1 MTKEQ
6 ASLQELGLSE
16 AQLAERQDR
25 VKQLISM
32 GTTHPASMADLS
44 ETAPTSFQDALQ
56 KSLVAP
62 KPPKKPRSDKGIK
75 RVKPAP
81 APASGKLS
89 KEDMSRWRDLMAT
102 VSGRRTE
109 MDQAIARFEAAE
121 EELDAWIAD
130 HTA

>member
-1 MTKEQ
+1 MTPQEDRQEQVLIDMEAANERVYKALHGSDPISQVTFKEDGAAIPPAGYHYAIKGPRKGQLIKDVVTTKE
-6 ASLQELGLSE
+6 A
-16 AQLAERQDR
+16 A
-25 VKQLISM
+25 
-32 GTTHPASMADLS
+32 
-44 ETAPTSFQDALQ
+44 
-56 KSLVAP
+56 
-62 KPPKKPRSDKGIK
+62 
-75 RVKPAP
+75 PAP